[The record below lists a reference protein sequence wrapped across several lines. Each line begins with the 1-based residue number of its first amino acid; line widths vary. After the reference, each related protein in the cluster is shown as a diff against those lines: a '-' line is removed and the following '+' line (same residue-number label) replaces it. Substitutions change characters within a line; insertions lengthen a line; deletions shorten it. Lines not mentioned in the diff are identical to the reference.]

1 MTWEANRC
9 NSCCRSRKEDWQT
22 DVSATACVSSIAS
35 NVRAG
40 ICLVPRTHRGHVT
53 PRSDSS
59 LSASAATNNITATC
73 NAMHHNT
80 PHFSSR
86 YRDCGPK
93 SIGLGVIYE
102 PLGMIGISRCGS
114 TAKVSWRFLPIL
126 LANIPATKQNISSGQ
141 GSSSSSSGGG
151 GVGGGGGSSGGG
163 SGGGGGGGGSGSSGG
178 SSSGSGRGRD
188 RGRGSTGGGNGGS
201 RGFVVVLT

>member
-102 PLGMIGISRCGS
+102 PLGMMYKPLRIYCESFMAFSSNLTSKHTCDQ
-114 TAKVSWRFLPIL
+114 
-126 LANIPATKQNISSGQ
+126 TKYF
-141 GSSSSSSGGG
+141 
-151 GVGGGGGSSGGG
+151 VGA
-163 SGGGGGGGGSGSSGG
+163 
-178 SSSGSGRGRD
+178 R
-188 RGRGSTGGGNGGS
+188 
-201 RGFVVVLT
+201 